1 MQVAPN
7 PRLGLSFPGAQ
18 ARYYRYI
25 AAAGIGVVRLSVS
38 WERVEPD
45 PGRFDWSGMD
55 ERIGALQ
62 AANLQPFLT
71 FESDAKWATRPETQ
85 GVRNAAPTDL
95 GQWQAF
101 VSKVVERYD
110 LDGRDDMPGLRAPV
124 RFYQAA
130 NEWESDSNRSGGWVG
145 SGGDLVAYVNAA
157 HDAAKAADPDIIF
170 VLGGTRRPSISTW
183 LSWRSGAPTFPSARS
198 GAPRRRLC

>member
-1 MQVAPN
+1 MRRLRTAFWALAIAAAAAPAPSVAVNSIDLSTLQVAPN

-62 AANLQPFLT
+62 AADLQPFLT

-130 NEWESDSNRSGGWVG
+130 NEWESELQPIRG
-145 SGGDLVAYVNAA
+145 
-157 HDAAKAADPDIIF
+157 
-170 VLGGTRRPSISTW
+170 LGGVRR
-183 LSWRSGAPTFPSARS
+183 RS
-198 GAPRRRLC
+198 RRLCQRRA